1 MNVLPHKIGKLVG
14 ILQKKKLLFIG
25 PFSIEKKGGVKELE
39 FPPDLIH
46 SHWRAL
52 YMIFKTDFPKTDTQL
67 PVRFKTTIYF
77 PIFDKTTFR
86 FPYLQP
92 QVYIMGYKMF
102 VPDRVL
108 ALGLFLASCSR
119 GVSSYRT
126 ASGDDLASF
135 GYCHEHRCS
144 EWGRLCLVGH
154 AATR

>member
-14 ILQKKKLLFIG
+14 ILQKTKLLFIG
-25 PFSIEKKGGVKELE
+25 PFSIKKRRKVKELE

-52 YMIFKTDFPKTDTQL
+52 YMIFKTDFPKTDTQF
-67 PVRFKTTIYF
+67 PVRFKTII